1 MKRTYSVSTLLSLVT
16 GTLVAVLLMVFAISA
31 VAAWKLE
38 RQSVKIAAS
47 ARVSRDIVL
56 VRESMRVEL
65 GVIDTAISEPE
76 TASPAT
82 VARLKALHRR
92 TLDAMAYVEKQIALT
107 NDEDAD
113 DEGPNNKKLSPEVA
127 QRFART
133 AADFDQRLFPAILR
147 AIQQP
152 REMRS
157 ERLITDPQS
166 VVYGILNLVDQQA
179 AVLSRHIAGTGA
191 YMSEMMRIS
200 DIAWHIRVDAGGERR
215 VYANFIAFPHR
226 LSREEREDLFK
237 VEGRT
242 EAPWQSIEASVEGGD
257 VPPALTQ
264 AIAQANASYFGRYA
278 ALRAQVRDRL
288 DRGLPLNI
296 SGPEWLKLSNPA
308 LNSLMEVSR
317 AALNAAEAHAL
328 LRLHEARNDLA
339 LALIY
344 MAICTG
350 LAFLT
355 AFLVVIRVLTP
366 LKQIT
371 RAITSN
377 QDEVIER
384 ALALGARGDEIGR
397 FAQALKV
404 FRQGAA
410 DRQRLERELLQNQ
423 AAKEAAETSSRI
435 KSEFLANMSHE
446 LRTPLNAVIGFSELM
461 LHRTFGALS
470 ERYEEYAR
478 LINESGNHLL
488 SLVSDILD
496 LAKIE
501 AGRFQADFRD
511 FDLKACVRDCVPLIQ
526 PKARERQIRLAVELP
541 SGPVMV
547 VADARACK
555 QILINLLSNA
565 VKFSRAQGA
574 ITVSLT
580 DMGDRVSIS
589 VRDEGI
595 GIPAEVLA
603 RIGQPFEQASN
614 NPMLAREG
622 TGLGLSVVKALVG
635 EHNGEMIVESREL
648 AGTTLTII
656 LPRHQERRAAA

>member
-1 MKRTYSVSTLLSLVT
+1 MKRTTSVSTLLSLVT
-16 GTLVAVLLMVFAISA
+16 GTLVAVLVTVFAVSA
-31 VAAWKLE
+31 MAAWKRE
-38 RQSVKIAAS
+38 RQSVGIAAS

-56 VRESMRVEL
+56 VREALRVEL

-76 TASPAT
+76 VASPALVT
-82 VARLKALHRR
+82 RLKALHRR
-92 TLDAMAYVEKQIALT
+92 TLDAMGYVEKQILQT
-107 NDEDAD
+107 NNEQL
-113 DEGPNNKKLSPEVA
+113 PPEVA

-133 AADFDQRLFPAILR
+133 AYDFDRRLFPAILH
-147 AIQQP
+147 AIAQP
-152 REMRS
+152 RERRS

-179 AVLSRHIAGTGA
+179 AVLSRQIAGTGS

-200 DIAWHIRVDAGGERR
+200 DIAWHVRVDAGAERR
-215 VYANFIAFPHR
+215 VYANFVAFPHR
-226 LSREEREDLFK
+226 LSREEREQLFK

-242 EAPWQSIEASVEGGD
+242 EAPWQSIETSAGQGD
-257 VPPALTQ
+257 APPALTR
-264 AIAQANASYFGRYA
+264 AIAEANRNYFGRYA
-278 ALRAQVRDRL
+278 GLRAQVRDRL
-288 DRGLPLNI
+288 DKGLPLDI
-296 SGPEWLKLSNPA
+296 TGPQWLKLSTPA

-317 AALNAAEAHAL
+317 AALNAAEERAL
-328 LRLHEARNDLA
+328 MNLERARNDLR
-339 LALIY
+339 LALMF

-355 AFLVVIRVLTP
+355 AFLVLTRVIWP

-384 ALALGARGDEIGR
+384 ALALRARGDEIGR
-397 FAQALKV
+397 FAQALNI

-410 DRQRLERELLQNQ
+410 QRQRLERELLENQ
-423 AAKEAAETSSRI
+423 LAKEAAEASSRV

-461 LHRTFGALS
+461 LHRTYGALS
-470 ERYEEYAR
+470 DRYEEYAR
-478 LINESGNHLL
+478 LINESGSHLL

-511 FDLKACVRDCVPLIQ
+511 FDLKACVEDCVPLIQ
-526 PKARERQIRLAVELP
+526 AKAQERRIRLAIELP
-541 SGPVMV
+541 DVPVLV
-547 VADARACK
+547 TADVRACK

-565 VKFSRAQGA
+565 VKFSQAEGA

-580 DMGDRVSIS
+580 DMGATVQMS

-603 RIGQPFEQASN
+603 RIGQPFEQASS

-635 EHNGEMIVESREL
+635 EHGGEMAVESREH
-648 AGTTLTII
+648 AGTTITIT
-656 LPRHQERRAAA
+656 LPRRQERRKAA

>member
-1 MKRTYSVSTLLSLVT
+1 MKRSYSISTLLSLVT
-16 GTLVAVLLMVFAISA
+16 GTLVAVLVMVFAVSA
-31 VAAWKLE
+31 MTAWKRE
-38 RQSVKIAAS
+38 RQSVEVATS
-47 ARVSRDIVL
+47 ARVSREIVL
-56 VRESMRVEL
+56 VREAMRVEL

-82 VARLKALHRR
+82 VTRLKALHRR
-92 TLDAMAYVEKQIALT
+92 SLDAMGYVEKQIALI
-107 NDEDAD
+107 NNGRAD
-113 DEGPNNKKLSPEVA
+113 NEKLPPEVA

-133 AADFDQRLFPAILR
+133 AADFDRRLFPEILR
-147 AIQQP
+147 ALQLP
-152 REMRS
+152 REQRS

-166 VVYGILNLVDQQA
+166 VVYGILNLVDRQA
-179 AVLSRHIAGTGA
+179 AVLSRQIAGAGA

-200 DIAWHIRVDAGGERR
+200 DIAWHVRVDAGGERR

-226 LSREEREDLFK
+226 LSRAEREQLIK

-242 EAPWQSIEASVEGGD
+242 EAPWQSIETAVKDGE
-257 VPPALTQ
+257 VPPELTQ
-264 AIAQANASYFGRYA
+264 AIAEANREYFGRYA

-288 DRGLPLNI
+288 DKGAPLNI

-308 LNSLMEVSR
+308 LNSVMEVSR
-317 AALNAAEAHAL
+317 AALNAAEARAHMDLERARYDLIVAL
-328 LRLHEARNDLA
+328 M
-339 LALIY
+339 Y
-344 MAICTG
+344 MTICAG

-355 AFLVVIRVLTP
+355 AFMVLTQVIRP

-371 RAITSN
+371 RAITSD
-377 QDEVIER
+377 QDDVIEQ
-384 ALALGARGDEIGR
+384 ALALRARGDEIGH
-397 FAQALKV
+397 FAQALKI

-410 DRQRLERELLQNQ
+410 NRQRLERELLQNQ
-423 AAKEAAETSSRI
+423 LAKEAAEAASRV

-461 LHRTFGALS
+461 LHRTFGQLS

-511 FDLKACVRDCVPLIQ
+511 FDLKACVQDCVPLIR
-526 PKARERQIRLAVELP
+526 PRALERQIRLVVELP
-541 SGPVMV
+541 PAPVMV
-547 VADARACK
+547 VADVRACK

-565 VKFSRAQGA
+565 VKFSQAQGA

-580 DMGDRVSIS
+580 ELGDRVAMS
-589 VRDEGI
+589 VRDEGV

-622 TGLGLSVVKALVG
+622 AGLGLSVVKALVG
-635 EHNGEMIVESREL
+635 EHGGEMTVESREH
-648 AGTTLTII
+648 AGTAITIT
-656 LPRHQERRAAA
+656 LPRRQERREAA

>member
-16 GTLVAVLLMVFAISA
+16 GTLVAVLVTVFAASA
-31 VAAWKLE
+31 LGAWTRE
-38 RQSVKIAAS
+38 RQSVEIAAT

-56 VRESMRVEL
+56 VREALRVEL
-65 GVIDTAISEPE
+65 GVIDTAISDPDL
-76 TASPAT
+76 ASPAL
-82 VARLKALHRR
+82 VARLKALHQR
-92 TLDAMAYVEKQIALT
+92 TLDAMGYVERQIAQTSNERL
-107 NDEDAD
+107 
-113 DEGPNNKKLSPEVA
+113 PPQVA

-133 AADFDQRLFPAILR
+133 AQDFDQRLFPAILY
-147 AIQQP
+147 ALQQP

-179 AVLSRHIAGTGA
+179 AVLSRQIAGTDA

-200 DIAWHIRVDAGGERR
+200 DIAWHIRTDAGSERR
-215 VYANFIAFPHR
+215 IYANFIAFPHR
-226 LSREEREDLFK
+226 LSREEHEHLFK

-242 EAPWQSIEASVEGGD
+242 EAPWQSIEASVQDGD
-257 VPPALTQ
+257 VPPALTK
-264 AIAQANASYFGRYA
+264 AIAEANGNYFGRYA
-278 ALRAQVRDRL
+278 GLRAQVRDKL

-296 SGPEWLKLSNPA
+296 TGPEWLKLSNPA
-308 LNSLMEVSR
+308 LNGLMEVSR
-317 AALNAAEAHAL
+317 AALNAAEARAL
-328 LRLHEARNDLA
+328 LNLDRARHDLWLA
-339 LALIY
+339 LMY
-344 MAICTG
+344 MATCTG

-355 AFLVVIRVLTP
+355 AFLVLTRVIRP

-384 ALALGARGDEIGR
+384 ALALRARGDEIGR
-397 FAQALKV
+397 FAQALNI

-410 DRQRLERELLQNQ
+410 QRQRLERELLENQ
-423 AAKEAAETSSRI
+423 IAKEAAEASSRV

-461 LHRTFGALS
+461 LHRTYGSLS
-470 ERYEEYAR
+470 ERYEEYAK
-478 LINESGNHLL
+478 LINESGSHLL

-511 FDLKACVRDCVPLIQ
+511 FDLKACVEDCVPLIQ
-526 PKARERQIRLAVELP
+526 HKARERQIRLEVQVPE
-541 SGPVMV
+541 GPVLVM
-547 VADARACK
+547 ADARACK

-565 VKFSRAQGA
+565 VKFSQAEGVV
-574 ITVSLT
+574 TVSLV
-580 DMGDRVSIS
+580 DLGDAVQMS

-595 GIPAEVLA
+595 GIPTEVLA

-635 EHNGEMIVESREL
+635 EHDGEMVVESREH
-648 AGTTLTII
+648 AGTTITIT
-656 LPRHQERRAAA
+656 LPRHQERRKAA

>member
-1 MKRTYSVSTLLSLVT
+1 MKRTTSVSTLLSLVT
-16 GTLVAVLLMVFAISA
+16 GTLVAVLVTVFAVSA
-31 VAAWKLE
+31 MAAWKRE
-38 RQSVKIAAS
+38 RHSVEIAAS
-47 ARVSRDIVL
+47 ARVSRDIVQM
-56 VRESMRVEL
+56 REALRVEL

-76 TASPAT
+76 VASPAL
-82 VARLKALHRR
+82 VARLKVLHRR
-92 TLDAMAYVEKQIALT
+92 TLDAMGYVEKQILQT
-107 NDEDAD
+107 NNE
-113 DEGPNNKKLSPEVA
+113 KLPPEVA

-133 AADFDQRLFPAILR
+133 ARDFDRRLFPAILH
-147 AIQQP
+147 AIAQP

-179 AVLSRHIAGTGA
+179 AVLSRQIAGTGS

-200 DIAWHIRVDAGGERR
+200 DIAWHVRVDAGAERR

-226 LSREEREDLFK
+226 LSREEREQLFK

-242 EAPWQSIEASVEGGD
+242 EAPWQSIEISVKDGE
-257 VPPALTQ
+257 VPPALTR
-264 AIAQANASYFGRYA
+264 AIAQANRDYFGRYA
-278 ALRAQVRDRL
+278 GLRARVRDRL
-288 DRGLPLNI
+288 DKGLPLDI
-296 SGPEWLKLSNPA
+296 TGPVWLKLSTPA

-317 AALNAAEAHAL
+317 AALNAAEARAL
-328 LRLHEARNDLA
+328 VNLERARNDLR
-339 LALIY
+339 LALMF

-355 AFLVVIRVLTP
+355 AFLVLTRVIWP

-384 ALALGARGDEIGR
+384 ALALRA
-397 FAQALKV
+397 
-404 FRQGAA
+404 RQGAA
-410 DRQRLERELLQNQ
+410 QRQRLERELLENQ
-423 AAKEAAETSSRI
+423 VAKEAAEASSRV

-461 LHRTFGALS
+461 LHRTYGALS
-470 ERYEEYAR
+470 DRYEEYAR
-478 LINESGNHLL
+478 LINESGSHLL

-511 FDLKACVRDCVPLIQ
+511 FDLKACVEDCMPLIQ
-526 PKARERQIRLAVELP
+526 AKAQERRIRLAAFLP
-541 SGPVMV
+541 DVPVLV
-547 VADARACK
+547 TADARACK

-565 VKFSRAQGA
+565 VKFSQDQGTV
-574 ITVSLT
+574 TVSLT
-580 DMGDRVSIS
+580 DLGDTVAMS

-635 EHNGEMIVESREL
+635 EHGGEMAVESREH
-648 AGTTLTII
+648 AGTTITIT
-656 LPRHQERRAAA
+656 LPRRQECRKAA